1 MNCPKCGKPNDD
13 TFKFCQFC
21 SAELAGE
28 PATPA
33 TDAAVAP
40 PAQAPYVPYAPPAAP
55 APAKKKG
62 CGKGVLIALIV
73 ILLLV
78 LIGGGA
84 TVAWVLTRDKDEDL
98 PTETTVQQETTAAQT
113 EENTE
118 APAET
123 TVPDVSQPTADEILA
138 ILAGSGLDNW
148 DGNWNTLTDEQKQ
161 VIEDYYAALGEQIQ
175 FGPNGWVVVDEDG
188 TYTVGGQWPNSP
200 LLKDV
205 PKPTYGTI
213 FSSSVE
219 ENEVVVTFSGWTPEQ
234 LVNYIGQVKAA
245 GFTKD
250 PNEVNFMGMTT
261 YEAHNGSVRI
271 NVAQVMGF
279 YAVSV
284 EKL

>member
-13 TFKFCQFC
+13 AFKFCQFC
-21 SAELAGE
+21 SAELIGE
-28 PATPA
+28 PVAPA
-33 TDAAVAP
+33 AAVPPQQPTP
-40 PAQAPYVPYAPPAAP
+40 PAQAPFVPYTPPAPAAP
-55 APAKKKG
+55 AKKG
-62 CGKGVLIALIV
+62 GGKGVLIALIV
-73 ILLLV
+73 VLLLII
-78 LIGGGA
+78 IGGGA
-84 TVAWVLTRDKDEDL
+84 VWALTRDKDEDK

-113 EENTE
+113 EESTE

-123 TVPDVSQPTADEILA
+123 TVPDVSQPTADEILT

-205 PKPTYGTI
+205 PKPAYGTI
-213 FSSSVE
+213 FSTSVE

-271 NVAQVMGF
+271 NVAQGRGF

-284 EKL
+284 EKV